1 MTASVNSYGMIGANY
16 SPGEREEMY
25 LNALFFYANELL
37 IFPDYRIIF
46 AENSGWDLQ
55 YIKRNLPASALDK
68 IEFISLDPSQFNV
81 NMGKSFNEV
90 QLIHHAIHESM
101 FLKET
106 PAFLKVTGRYPI
118 FNIRYFIDE
127 SSSILLNNSKDLYVD
142 LKSHSLF
149 EKLNLPWASKMADVR
164 IFGCSNTLFEDYL
177 FPDVNLLNDED
188 GYYFEGLMYNF
199 AISQRSNPQVVLRFK
214 KEPHFGGF
222 EGSKINSFVFS
233 EKQNSFKGMLKRHFG
248 NITRRFIPSL
258 WI

>member
-1 MTASVNSYGMIGANY
+1 MTASVNSHGMIGSNY
-16 SPGEREEMY
+16 SPREREEMY

-37 IFPDYRIIF
+37 VSDNYRIIF

-55 YIKRNLPASALDK
+55 YIKKGLPALALDK
-68 IEFISLDPSQFNV
+68 IEFISLDPSLFNV
-81 NMGKSFNEV
+81 SMGKSFNEV
-90 QLIHHAIHESM
+90 QLIHHTIHQSV

-118 FNIRYFIDE
+118 FNIRYFIDDA
-127 SSSILLNNSKDLYVD
+127 SSILLDKKKDLYVD
-142 LKSHSLF
+142 LKNHSLF

-164 IFGCSNTLFEDYL
+164 IFGCSTTLFEKYL
-177 FPDVNLLNDED
+177 FPDVNKLSDET

-199 AISQRSNPQVVLRFK
+199 AISQRSNPQVVCRFK

-233 EKQNSFKGMLKRHFG
+233 ERQNSFKGVIKRHFG

-258 WI
+258 WM